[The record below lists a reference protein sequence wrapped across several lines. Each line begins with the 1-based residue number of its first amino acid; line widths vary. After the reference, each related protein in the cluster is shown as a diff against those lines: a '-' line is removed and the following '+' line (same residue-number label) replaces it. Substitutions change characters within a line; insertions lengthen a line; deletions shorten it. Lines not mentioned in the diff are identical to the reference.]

1 MPFELLRFEM
11 LLPAFALVLARV
23 AGVVLAIPM
32 VSSVQIPREAKV
44 GLVFTL
50 SLMLFPMS
58 MPYLPQSLTLGQ
70 SVAGMVGELMIGEV
84 IGLGAGLMFYGAEM
98 AGKFIS
104 HQAGLALGTVFNP
117 FFDEESTVL
126 DQLWFFTAAMI
137 FMALRGHI
145 ATVAVLMESIKTA
158 PPMMTHFDGSAGDFA
173 VSVLQSTF
181 QIGLRLSGPT
191 ILALLLSSLIM
202 GFLTRTMP
210 QINVLSVGFAVK
222 IGIAL
227 FVMAATISFSE
238 DVLGSTMYDGLEQAG
253 RLFAAMGESIKHGG

>member
-32 VSSVQIPREAKV
+32 VSSVSIPREVKV
-44 GLVFTL
+44 GLTFAL
-50 SLMLFPMS
+50 SLMLFPMAA
-58 MPYLPQSLTLGQ
+58 PYLPQSVTLGQ
-70 SVAGMVGELMIGEV
+70 AVAGMVGELLIGEI
-84 IGLGAGLMFYGAEM
+84 IGLGAGVMFFAAEM

-145 ATVAVLMESIKTA
+145 ATVTVLMESFKLA
-158 PPMMTHFDGSAGDFA
+158 PPMMTSFDGGMGDYA
-173 VSVLQSTF
+173 VAIIQSTF
-181 QIGLRLSGPT
+181 QVGLRLSGPT
-191 ILALLLSSLIM
+191 ILALLLSSLVM

-210 QINVLSVGFAVK
+210 QINILSVGFAVK
-222 IGIAL
+222 IVIAL
-227 FVMAATISFSE
+227 FVMGATISFSE
-238 DVLGSTMYDGLEQAG
+238 DVLGAMMYDGLEHASI
-253 RLFAAMGESIKHGG
+253 LFANMGEAVKHGG